1 MYSKETFCYSLL
13 LTKKKILAV
22 KQLKFIND
30 VMMKK
35 DLIAQKKLLNGNSMS
50 GRFMLEMD
58 DILERA

>member
-1 MYSKETFCYSLL
+1 
-13 LTKKKILAV
+13 
-22 KQLKFIND
+22 
-30 VMMKK
+30 MKK